1 MRNKLS
7 NMTWQEAIAAG
18 YRLYER
24 WVSSDKKVDLLR
36 VQAVIRQEIAWTEQR
51 PARMSAGCLTECRN
65 DLKQVGSI
73 LKHHP
78 DLFRKVTAWDLN
90 RRRKG

>member
-1 MRNKLS
+1 MKPKTKCS
-7 NMTWQEAIAAG
+7 DGEVVAAG

-36 VQAVIRQEIAWTEQR
+36 VRAAIRQEIAWTR
-51 PARMSAGCLTECRN
+51 AHPARMSAGCLTECRA
-65 DLKQVGSI
+65 DLKRVGSI

-78 DLFRKVTAWDLN
+78 DLFNHELVE
-90 RRRKG
+90 RR